1 MADRPFTFRLERVRS
16 LRERAEDQAREELA
30 RGLAHRL
37 EGERHLQA
45 ADQAVIDARDVS
57 LGTLRGGAQAADLV
71 AAHAFLEHT
80 HRSRQSAALDLDRR
94 DADVQARREALV
106 VAAREREV
114 LERLERTARARHD
127 AENARLEQVVLDEIG
142 LAVHRRG
149 QVAAA

>member
-37 EGERHLQA
+37 DGASALQA
-45 ADQAVIDARDVS
+45 ADAAADAAHDLTR
-57 LGTLRGGAQAADLV
+57 GTLRAGAVGADLV
-71 AAHAFLEHT
+71 AMHAFVEHT
-80 HRSRQSAALDLDRR
+80 QRSRQTAALDLDRR
-94 DADVQARREALV
+94 DADVEARRVALV
-106 VAAREREV
+106 AAAREREV
-114 LERLERTARARHD
+114 LDRLERRARARHE

-149 QVAAA
+149 QVAA